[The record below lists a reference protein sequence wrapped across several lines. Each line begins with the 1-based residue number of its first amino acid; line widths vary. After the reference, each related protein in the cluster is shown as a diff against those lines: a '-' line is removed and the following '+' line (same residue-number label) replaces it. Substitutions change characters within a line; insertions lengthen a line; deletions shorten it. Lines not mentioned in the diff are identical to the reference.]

1 MLLSFIMIYIY
12 IFCNRFILVLY
23 FLQATRGSVKP
34 FVHFNAKQD
43 AEVLRKAMK
52 GIGKF
57 QSDL

>member
-1 MLLSFIMIYIY
+1 MSYMSPLYYIMIL
-12 IFCNRFILVLY
+12 ILVLY

-34 FVHFNAKQD
+34 FVNFNAKHD

-57 QSDL
+57 NKSDL